1 MPTIVG
7 VMYWL
12 HEYEYAAMKGPM
24 VDEKEV
30 TALVDDGLETE
41 VVDSLVSEVEV
52 SA

>member
-30 TALVDDGLETE
+30 AALVDDGLET
-41 VVDSLVSEVEV
+41 LVSEVQV
-52 SA
+52 SV